1 VGSDKVEKRIILYN
15 DSDRFI
21 DYFLFLKETATAFNT
36 NLYPGLFYC
45 STRTNHQFPCTN
57 ISNNSAS
64 EAHLYNSVNA
74 VLGFDSE
81 LFERVD

>member
-45 STRTNHQFPCTN
+45 STRTNHQFPV
-57 ISNNSAS
+57 
-64 EAHLYNSVNA
+64 EMKLA
-74 VLGFDSE
+74 VVFSSTKTLI
-81 LFERVD
+81 LT